1 MFACATRR
9 RLWAT
14 WALRLGRSALAS
26 APDLS
31 PGGDGPSL
39 SADPPDLAAKQEVD
53 WSMMRMANE
62 ERIRVCAAPVAD
74 RRQVRGA
81 AESLSSFAMSPK
93 SLQVV
98 AP

>member
-1 MFACATRR
+1 MRYAQTTWNDLGFAARSVGIS
-9 RLWAT
+9 
-14 WALRLGRSALAS
+14 LG
-26 APDLS
+26 
-31 PGGDGPSL
+31 PGLVDFVEGPSL

-98 AP
+98 AAKPQ